1 MSRQRSFY
9 TLKFLYLLN
18 FHKMMS
24 NDSDRF
30 RDMNNVIAAIVL
42 FASIL
47 FSGCV
52 SSKQFKE
59 LQAEQMACETE
70 RKRLMEENEKLSV
83 ENNEYA
89 SKLKVMEDQLEALA
103 NDSLKKA
110 VEIKKL
116 RREVARLEKQ
126 YNDLE
131 FSMESLRRGNAEETR
146 KLLRE
151 LQATQETLQKKEDAL
166 LILEDEVNKKQRN
179 LQQLQAE
186 LEERNASL
194 VELERILERKDSAVN
209 ALRDKVAQALLGF
222 ENEGLKVSMRNGK
235 VYVSLDEE
243 LLFGTGSTQVDP
255 KGRQALT
262 KLAGVLEQNK
272 DINVM
277 IEGHTDDVPVRS
289 GSTYKDNWD
298 LSTLRATA
306 IVRILL
312 EESSMDPQRLI
323 AAGRGE
329 HMPVDPATTALA
341 RQKNRRTEIILTPKL
356 DELFQILETN

>member
-1 MSRQRSFY
+1 
-9 TLKFLYLLN
+9 
-18 FHKMMS
+18 
-24 NDSDRF
+24 
-30 RDMNNVIAAIVL
+30 MNNKLIIPTFLIATV
-42 FASIL
+42 F
-47 FSGCV
+47 FTGCV

-59 LQAEQMACETE
+59 LQAEKMDCEM
-70 RKRLMEENEKLSV
+70 KRQELIAENEQLTV
-83 ENNEYA
+83 DNNEYE
-89 SKLKVMEDQLEALA
+89 SKLMVMENQLEELI

-116 RREVARLEKQ
+116 NRELTRMEQQ
-126 YNDLE
+126 YKDLE
-131 FSMESLRRGNAEETR
+131 FSLESLRRGNAEETR

-151 LQATQETLQKKEDAL
+151 LQATQETLHQKEDAL

-179 LQQLQAE
+179 LQQLQME
-186 LEERNASL
+186 LEERNAKL
-194 VELERILERKDSAVN
+194 VELENILQRKDSAVN

-222 ENEGLKVSMRNGK
+222 EDEGLKVSLKNGK

-262 KLAGVLEQNK
+262 QLARVLEQNK

-277 IEGHTDDVPVRS
+277 IEGHTDDVPVRE
-289 GSTYKDNWD
+289 GSAFKDNWD

-312 EESSMDPQRLI
+312 EESSMDPKRLI

-329 HMPVDPATTALA
+329 HMPVNPAKTAEA
-341 RQKNRRTEIILTPKL
+341 RQMNRRTEIILTPKL
-356 DELFQILETN
+356 NELFQILETN

>member
-1 MSRQRSFY
+1 
-9 TLKFLYLLN
+9 
-18 FHKMMS
+18 
-24 NDSDRF
+24 
-30 RDMNNVIAAIVL
+30 MNNKMILTTFFVL
-42 FASIL
+42 SVF
-47 FSGCV
+47 FTGCV

-59 LQAEQMACETE
+59 LQAEKMACEMKKQE
-70 RKRLMEENEKLSV
+70 LIAENEELTV
-83 ENNEYA
+83 DNNEYV
-89 SKLKVMEDQLEALA
+89 SKLAVMESQLEELI

-116 RREVARLEKQ
+116 NRELARMEQQ
-126 YNDLE
+126 YKDLE
-131 FSMESLRRGNAEETR
+131 FSLESLRRGNAEETR

-151 LQATQETLQKKEDAL
+151 LQATQESLHQKEDAL

-179 LQQLQAE
+179 LQQLQSE
-186 LEERNASL
+186 LEERNAKL
-194 VELERILERKDSAVN
+194 VELENILQRKDSAVN

-222 ENEGLKVSMRNGK
+222 ENEGLKVSLKNGK

-262 KLAGVLEQNK
+262 QLARVLEQNR

-277 IEGHTDDVPVRS
+277 IEGHTDDVPVRQ
-289 GSTYKDNWD
+289 GSTFKDNWD

-312 EESSMDPQRLI
+312 EESSMDPKRLI

-329 HMPVDPATTALA
+329 YMPVNTAKTAEA
-341 RQKNRRTEIILTPKL
+341 RQMNRRTEIILTPKL

>member
-1 MSRQRSFY
+1 MIKIFSEMHEKVVFILI
-9 TLKFLYLLN
+9 TIV
-18 FHKMMS
+18 
-24 NDSDRF
+24 
-30 RDMNNVIAAIVL
+30 VI
-42 FASIL
+42 FFNS
-47 FSGCV
+47 CV

-59 LQAEQMACETE
+59 LQAEQMACEME
-70 RKRLMEENEKLSV
+70 KQKLLEENEKLTV

-89 SKLKVMEDQLEALA
+89 SKITVMEDQLEELA
-103 NDSLKKA
+103 KDSLSKA

-116 RREVARLEKQ
+116 TREIARLEKQ
-126 YNDLE
+126 YQDLE
-131 FSMESLRRGNAEETR
+131 YSLESLRRGNAEETR

-151 LQATQETLQKKEDAL
+151 LQATQETLQQKEDAL
-166 LILEDEVNKKQRN
+166 LILEDEVNKKQQN
-179 LQQLQAE
+179 LQRLEVE
-186 LEERNASL
+186 LEERNARL
-194 VELERILERKDSAVN
+194 VELQNILARKDSAVN
-209 ALRDKVAQALLGF
+209 ALRDKVEQALLGF
-222 ENEGLKVSMRNGK
+222 ENEGLKVSLKNGK

-262 KLAGVLEQNK
+262 RLAGVLERNK

-277 IEGHTDDVPVRS
+277 IEGHTDDVPVRQ

-312 EESSMDPQRLI
+312 EESSMDPKRLI

-329 HMPVDPATTALA
+329 YMPVDPAKTAQA